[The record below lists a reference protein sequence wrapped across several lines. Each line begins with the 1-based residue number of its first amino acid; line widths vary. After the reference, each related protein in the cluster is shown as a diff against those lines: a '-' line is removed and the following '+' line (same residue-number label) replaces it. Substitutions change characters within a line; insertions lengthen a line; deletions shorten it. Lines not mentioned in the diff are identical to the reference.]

1 MLASVASPPVFFA
14 GDFARAGDFPFAG
27 LFDRAGDLAGERP
40 RAGDLPPPPPS
51 PPPAAERPHSVDI
64 DLRSRENS
72 STALRGYA
80 SFQ

>member
-1 MLASVASPPVFFA
+1 MLASVASPVVFFA
-14 GDFARAGDFPFAG
+14 GDFARAGDFAFAG

-40 RAGDLPPPPPS
+40 RAGDLPPPP
-51 PPPAAERPHSVDI
+51 AERPHSVDI

-72 STALRGYA
+72 STAWRGYA

>member
-1 MLASVASPPVFFA
+1 MLASVAPPVVFFA

-40 RAGDLPPPPPS
+40 RAGDLPPPPP
-51 PPPAAERPHSVDI
+51 PAERPHSVDI